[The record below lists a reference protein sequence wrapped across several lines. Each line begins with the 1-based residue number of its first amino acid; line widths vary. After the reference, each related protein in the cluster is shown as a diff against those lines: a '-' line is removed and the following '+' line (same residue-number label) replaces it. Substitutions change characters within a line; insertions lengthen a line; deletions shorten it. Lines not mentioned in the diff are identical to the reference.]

1 VAGYQRNRSC
11 GYCKTSDGS
20 MQIPPHSTALT
31 FLFLI
36 HRRQRHCPDFVNM
49 LVVQLAHIRLI
60 TVVQRFV
67 ILHLERQ
74 VENRPLS
81 GTRGQGLETVGSL
94 HSGKSKTGQ
103 VTDPPPCTAPVLH
116 TTNQT
121 CYDHAVH
128 IIPSGT
134 GHSTERFD
142 ELTFLPGST
151 VRPLR
156 RREIKGRFFTV
167 GIASYSA

>member
-1 VAGYQRNRSC
+1 MEVCRFHP
-11 GYCKTSDGS
+11 
-20 MQIPPHSTALT
+20 ILLHWLFFFLSTEDNAT
-31 FLFLI
+31 VPEFANI
-36 HRRQRHCPDFVNM
+36 
-49 LVVQLAHIRLI
+49 LVVQLAHFRLI
-60 TVVQRFV
+60 AMVQRFV

-74 VENRPLS
+74 IENRPLS
-81 GTRGQGLETVGSL
+81 GTGRQGLETVGSL
-94 HSGKSKTGQ
+94 HCGKSKTGQ
-103 VTDPPPCTAPVLH
+103 GTDPPPCIAPVLH

-121 CYDHAVH
+121 CYGHAVH

-134 GHSTERFD
+134 GRSAEHFD

-156 RREIKGRFFTV
+156 RQGIKGRFFTV